1 MINDQDLITRVIANK
16 DSHAFTQLVKKYQQN
31 IRQFL
36 RRITAG
42 DWALADD
49 LAQDTFLLAYQNL
62 ATFRGEANFTT
73 WLHRIAYNR
82 FLKSRQKAYVS
93 KETGEID
100 LNQFEYKS
108 DVEKDVL
115 VEQLMKGL
123 ESNERIC
130 LTLSVSAGMSHQEIV
145 NITDMPLGT
154 VKSHINR
161 GKQKMMEMVNQPSQL
176 QREVV

>member
-1 MINDQDLITRVIANK
+1 MIDDKDLITRVIANK
-16 DSHAFTQLVKKYQQN
+16 DSHAFTSLVKKHQQN

-82 FLKSRQKAYVS
+82 FLKSRQNYLAPFTLRNEGDPGTVS
-93 KETGEID
+93 D
-100 LNQFEYKS
+100 SF
-108 DVEKDVL
+108 
-115 VEQLMKGL
+115 
-123 ESNERIC
+123 ERI
-130 LTLSVSAGMSHQEIV
+130 
-145 NITDMPLGT
+145 
-154 VKSHINR
+154 K
-161 GKQKMMEMVNQPSQL
+161 
-176 QREVV
+176 